1 MSDKALSN
9 WVKVSKKRFNVI
21 KNEIQQ
27 AKRNNL
33 QARPHHDSPINFDE
47 SYKIIQEIVHGNI
60 THKKV
65 LNKMAGIRKNIKRLA
80 I

>member
-9 WVKVSKKRFNVI
+9 WVKVSTKRFNVI

-47 SYKIIQEIVHGNI
+47 SYKII
-60 THKKV
+60 
-65 LNKMAGIRKNIKRLA
+65 
-80 I
+80 